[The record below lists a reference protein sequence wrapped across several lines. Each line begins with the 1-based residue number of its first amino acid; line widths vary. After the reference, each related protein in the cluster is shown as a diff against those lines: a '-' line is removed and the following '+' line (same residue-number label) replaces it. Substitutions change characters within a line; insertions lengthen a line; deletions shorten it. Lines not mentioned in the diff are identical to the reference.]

1 MTGPEYR
8 AAIIASGYTIT
19 AYAEHIGLTRRC
31 LQLRFALDKVTNEM
45 AMALERVSR
54 ENQLTHIIKETMW
67 MARRYA
73 NGRMT
78 YAPGM
83 YNDAARIAIDLG
95 VISVLDFGH
104 DAKMFADKYV
114 VQILEDQQPIKVGKV
129 KG

>member
-1 MTGPEYR
+1 
-8 AAIIASGYTIT
+8 
-19 AYAEHIGLTRRC
+19 
-31 LQLRFALDKVTNEM
+31 
-45 AMALERVSR
+45 
-54 ENQLTHIIKETMW
+54 

-95 VISVLDFGH
+95 VISVSDFGP

-114 VQILEDQQPIKVGKV
+114 VQRTLQN
-129 KG
+129 